1 MAFNINVVN
10 YDERRT
16 IRSSKIVLYDL
27 VKEQDLE
34 RFYAVKVNNRLRELT
49 YELHYDATIEFLDLN
64 DSDACS
70 VFERSLRYLFCMAVY
85 ELYPEL
91 KFRLSYSVSRSILVS
106 PLNFD
111 NFNGEMINKIKA
123 KMDELIASN
132 IDIVKEIVPATEA
145 ESIYKQYGYFDKI
158 EILKYRPETTVHFYR
173 CKNYKNYMYGI
184 MVPSTGYLKN
194 YKILPY
200 SSGIILQYP
209 RSENEGNIPPF
220 IDSPVFGRTLK
231 ESYRWGKLIG
241 ANSIAKVNES
251 IKEYGDI
258 TFANICEARHN
269 RQLAEIGS
277 EIEKNI
283 ENIKLICVAGPSS
296 SGKTTFANRL
306 RIELLSRGIKTIRI
320 SIDDYYKLR
329 KDIPLG
335 DDGTP
340 DLESIYAL
348 NIEQFNI
355 DMLNLIQGNEVTIPH
370 YNFKKGAIEEGP
382 TYKLGEDEVI
392 IIEGIHALNNML
404 TESITNEQK
413 YKIYIAPQA
422 QIFLDN
428 HNPMSL
434 TDLRL
439 IRRMVRDF
447 KFRNSPAVET
457 LSMWKNVR
465 LGEFKWIYDT
475 QENANYVYNSFL
487 QYELSVLKKYA
498 LPLLN
503 AIKKDHEY
511 FPMAERLVRLLKH
524 FIDMDDSVVPNNSL
538 IREFIG
544 GSVYESML

>member
-10 YDERRT
+10 YDEHRT
-16 IRSSKIVLYDL
+16 IRSSKIALYDL
-27 VKEQDLE
+27 VKEEDLE
-34 RFYAVKVNNRLRELT
+34 KFYAVKVNNRLRELT
-49 YELHYDATIEFLDLN
+49 YEIHYDATIEFLDLN
-64 DSDACS
+64 DSDACC

-106 PLNFD
+106 PLNID
-111 NFNGEMINKIKA
+111 NFNRDMINKIKA
-123 KMDELIASN
+123 KMDELIAAD
-132 IDIVKEIVPATEA
+132 IDIIREIVPVSEA
-145 ESIYKQYGYFDKI
+145 ESIYKEYGYDDKI
-158 EILKYRPETTVHFYR
+158 EILKYRPETTVHFYK

-283 ENIKLICVAGPSS
+283 ENVKLICVAGPSS

-329 KDIPLG
+329 RDIPVEE
-335 DDGTP
+335 DGTP

-355 DMLNLIQGNEVTIPH
+355 DILNLIQGNEVTIPH
-370 YNFKKGAIEEGP
+370 YNFKNGSIEQGP

-447 KFRNSPAVET
+447 NFRNSPAVET
-457 LSMWKNVR
+457 LSMWKKVR
-465 LGEFKWIYDT
+465 MGEFKWIYDT
-475 QENANYVYNSFL
+475 QENADYVYNSFL

-503 AIKKDHEY
+503 AIKSDHEY
-511 FPMAERLVRLLKH
+511 FPMAERLIRLLKH

>member
-10 YDERRT
+10 YNERRT
-16 IRSSKIVLYDL
+16 IRSTKIALYDL
-27 VKEQDLE
+27 VKEEDLE
-34 RFYAVKVNNRLRELT
+34 KFYAVKVNNRLRELT
-49 YELHYDATIEFLDLN
+49 YEIHYDSTIEFLDLN

-91 KFRLSYSVSRSILVS
+91 HFRLSYSVSRSILVS
-106 PLNFD
+106 PLTIDKFTT
-111 NFNGEMINKIKA
+111 EMLTAIKN
-123 KMDELIASN
+123 KMDELIALN
-132 IDIVKEIVPATEA
+132 LDIVREIVPADDA
-145 ESIYKQYGYFDKI
+145 EPIYKEYGYEDKI
-158 EILKYRPETTVHFYR
+158 EILKYRPESTVHFYK

-269 RQLAEIGS
+269 RQLAEIGT

-306 RIELLSRGIKTIRI
+306 RIELLSRGIKTVRI

-335 DDGTP
+335 QDGTP

-355 DMLNLIQGNEVTIPH
+355 DMLNLIQGNKVTIPH
-370 YNFKKGAIEEGP
+370 YNFKKGCIEEGP
-382 TYKLGEDEVI
+382 TYQLEEDEVI

-413 YKIYIAPQA
+413 YRIYIAPQA

-487 QYELSVLKKYA
+487 QYELSVLRKYA

-503 AIKKDHEY
+503 AIKRDHEY
-511 FPMAERLVRLLKH
+511 FPMAERLIRLLKH
-524 FIDMDDSVVPNNSL
+524 FVDMDDSVVPNNSL